1 MDLGLGR
8 QLDWNGKDN
17 YVSLMTVRSSRPEG
31 KLDHLLEGASYYA
44 NPYPAFARMRA
55 EAPVYRHA
63 PSGIWLIARYD
74 DVDTVFRSPQLFSS
88 YGFQNAYFENLRPEL
103 RNAAPTLELRG
114 RTPNLITSDPPEH
127 TRLRRLLQVAFT
139 RKDMEDLRP
148 RVQSTVGDL
157 LDAVGHQEV
166 IDFVSAFAYPLPA
179 MIFADIMGV
188 PREDHEFCKEVSRN
202 IVLFMARNNPNSEL
216 TVEFAREAD
225 ESLVRMREYLRGQV
239 EARRIKPRSDII
251 SALASAEFEGDRLTE
266 EELFTNLVLFLLA
279 GHETTTNLIAN
290 GLFLLLR
297 HPEQLQQLL
306 DNRTL
311 LAPAME
317 EILRFESPVQRVRR
331 VVAQDTELG
340 GVALSAGEPAETL
353 VGSANRD
360 ETKWDASDTFDIE
373 REPFPNLA
381 FGKGTHF
388 CIGALLARLEATVA
402 FTEILDRFPKMELA
416 EGWEPSWATTTNLR
430 TLESLPVKV
439 G

>member
-1 MDLGLGR
+1 MD
-8 QLDWNGKDN
+8 
-17 YVSLMTVRSSRPEG
+17 VRSSRPQS
-31 KLDHLLEGASYYA
+31 KLDPLLEGESFYS
-44 NPYPAFARMRA
+44 NPYPAFAHMRS
-55 EAPVYRHA
+55 EAPVYWYA
-63 PSGIWLIARYD
+63 PSGIWLISRYD
-74 DVDTVFRSPQLFSS
+74 DVDMVFRSPQLFSS

-127 TRLRRLLQVAFT
+127 SRLRRLLQVAFT
-139 RKDMEDLRP
+139 PKAIEALRT

-157 LDAVGHQEV
+157 LDAVGDQNL
-166 IDFVSAFAYPLPA
+166 IDFVKAFAYPLPA

-188 PREDHEFCKEVSRN
+188 PREEHEFCKQVSRN
-202 IVLFMARNNPNSEL
+202 VVLFMARNNPNAEL

-239 EARRIKPRSDII
+239 EARRIKPRDDII
-251 SALASAEFEGDRLTE
+251 SALAGAEFEGDRLTE

-297 HPEQLQQLL
+297 HPEQFQQLR
-306 DNRTL
+306 DNREMLT
-311 LAPAME
+311 PAME

-360 ETKWDASDTFDIE
+360 ETKWDAPDTFDIE
-373 REPFPNLA
+373 REPFLNLA
-381 FGKGTHF
+381 FGRGTHF
-388 CIGALLARLEATVA
+388 CIGALLARLEATIA
-402 FTEILDRFPKMELA
+402 FNEIFDRFPKLELA
-416 EGWEPSWATTTNLR
+416 EGWGPTWATTTNLR
-430 TLESLPVKV
+430 TLKSLLVKV
-439 G
+439 S